1 MSNHRDRQPL
11 TKPQRQDSIFIGCA
25 LIALGLVG
33 GFIGNNWAVG
43 LSGVVLGIGLIV
55 WSVWQR

>member
-1 MSNHRDRQPL
+1 MSDDHRGQPL
-11 TKPQRQDSIFIGCA
+11 TKVQRQDSIFIGGA
-25 LIALGLVG
+25 LIALGLIG

-43 LSGVVLGIGLIV
+43 LSGVVIGIGLIG

>member
-11 TKPQRQDSIFIGCA
+11 TKSQRTDSIFIGFA
-25 LIALGLVG
+25 LIALGLIG
-33 GFIGNNWAVG
+33 GFIGGNRAVG
-43 LSGVVLGIGLIV
+43 LSGVVLGIGLIG